1 MPSPCVKRLT
11 ICSKHILSIYSKYT
25 LSLSSFIHR
34 WTLKTAD
41 SVFLWGAVY
50 LGLWEQGLTPRRP
63 TTGGTCGRGLS
74 PRGGRLPRAPGVQR
88 TQKGPARSI
97 QQPPPCS
104 GSRVS
109 SSANPAQRRP
119 EVTKKDATEKRVL
132 PASALKL
139 RQAHGA
145 AF

>member
-1 MPSPCVKRLT
+1 MPSPCFKRLT

-34 WTLKTAD
+34 LTPKTAD
-41 SVFLWGAVY
+41 SVFLKCC
-50 LGLWEQGLTPRRP
+50 EQGLTPRHP

-97 QQPPPCS
+97 QQPPPFS
-104 GSRVS
+104 VSRVS
-109 SSANPAQRRP
+109 SSANPAQRRA
-119 EVTKKDATEKRVL
+119 EVTDKDATEKRVL
-132 PASALKL
+132 PGSALKL
-139 RQAHGA
+139 RQTRGA